1 MEHSADTPASTD
13 RLHVVIAGHVIEHM
27 RDPIEFFGEAV
38 RVLKPGGTL
47 YLEAPSERS
56 MMLPGMWFAFDESR
70 SLSFWDDPTHLGRPW
85 PPQALY
91 RLAKCYG
98 CEPVAAGYHT
108 SLAAKLKALVKVP
121 LGLVLKKPDW
131 VETGIWNFTG
141 WASYALVRKPI
152 DGRGRPSFRYYMR
165 P

>member
-1 MEHSADTPASTD
+1 MRPQVSELLSRAPQGGRILDIGCAGFQVKAGSDALGRSDLRHSGLDYSAPDAVPHGVEFLSCDLNAQPIPAPD
-13 RLHVVIAGHVIEHM
+13 DAFDVVIAGHVIEHM

-91 RLAKCYG
+91 RLA
-98 CEPVAAGYHT
+98 
-108 SLAAKLKALVKVP
+108 
-121 LGLVLKKPDW
+121 
-131 VETGIWNFTG
+131 
-141 WASYALVRKPI
+141 
-152 DGRGRPSFRYYMR
+152 
-165 P
+165 